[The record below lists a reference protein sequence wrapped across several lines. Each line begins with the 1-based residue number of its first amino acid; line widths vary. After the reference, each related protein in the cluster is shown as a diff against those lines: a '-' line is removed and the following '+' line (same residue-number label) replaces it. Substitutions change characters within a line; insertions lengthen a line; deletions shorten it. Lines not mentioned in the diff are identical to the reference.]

1 MRFWN
6 NEILANPQGVTEA
19 IVGALGARA
28 ASIGLGPAPHPPN
41 AAHWV
46 PPSPVGRGVKSQ

>member
-46 PPSPVGRGVKSQ
+46 PPSPVGRGVKSK